1 VGNGSP
7 AAKAGIQPG
16 DRVVGE
22 WSDVLRRINAPVGS
36 SVALKI
42 ERGGH
47 SLDVAF
53 TLSDFL

>member
-22 WSDVLRRINAPVGS
+22 WSDVLRTISSSVGS
-36 SVALKI
+36 RVVLKI
-42 ERGGH
+42 ERGVQ